1 LSRTVTDDTEDRFV
15 PLPQNRSV
23 NGS

>member
-1 LSRTVTDDTEDRFV
+1 LSRTVTDYTEDRFV